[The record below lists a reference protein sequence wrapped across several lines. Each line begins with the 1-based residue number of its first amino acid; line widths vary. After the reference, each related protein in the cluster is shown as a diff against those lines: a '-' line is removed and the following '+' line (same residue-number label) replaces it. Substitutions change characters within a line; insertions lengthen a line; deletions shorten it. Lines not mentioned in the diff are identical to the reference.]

1 MLRSRSWGR
10 WAVIGL
16 VGLFIALLVYGLES
30 RGPDDAIDGALTE
43 GRAAT
48 APAFTLEVL
57 DQGTIPPR
65 LRGPLGGR
73 WPMGGCR

>member
-1 MLRSRSWGR
+1 MEARASTSSGARGALGPLGR
-10 WAVIGL
+10 DRP

-30 RGPDDAIDGALTE
+30 RGPDDAIDGALAE

-57 DQGTIPPR
+57 D
-65 LRGPLGGR
+65 RGR
-73 WPMGGCR
+73 SRAA